1 MKLTKTSTAETT
13 PPLGLQASQ
22 FMVQDLLDYS
32 QISQKKFRENMK
44 EFDLKKSIREVIS
57 IQQMKAERKGVELVL
72 DLKSLDSYKIVHDEQ
87 RI

>member
-1 MKLTKTSTAETT
+1 
-13 PPLGLQASQ
+13 
-22 FMVQDLLDYS
+22 MVQDLLDYS

-72 DLKSLDSYKIVHDEQ
+72 DLKSLDSNKIVHDE
-87 RI
+87 

>member
-1 MKLTKTSTAETT
+1 
-13 PPLGLQASQ
+13 
-22 FMVQDLLDYS
+22 MVQDLLDYS